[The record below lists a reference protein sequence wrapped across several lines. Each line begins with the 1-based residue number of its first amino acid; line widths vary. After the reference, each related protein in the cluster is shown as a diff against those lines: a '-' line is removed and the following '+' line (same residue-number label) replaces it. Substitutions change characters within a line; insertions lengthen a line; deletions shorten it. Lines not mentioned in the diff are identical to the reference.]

1 MNEITTEIY
10 ILGVKH
16 KIDIEF
22 DYQPEEFDT
31 GISEDITVERA
42 TLVGFYTKDGKFK
55 PEHIEIDL
63 QELTPAEY
71 ELLDEAVWEYIAQEE
86 GI

>member
-1 MNEITTEIY
+1 MSFITTEIY

-16 KIDIEF
+16 EVEIEF
-22 DYQPEEFDT
+22 DYQPTEFDT
-31 GISEDITVERA
+31 GISENITVERA
-42 TLVGFYTKDGKFK
+42 TLLGFYTKDGKFK

-71 ELLDEAVWEYIAQEE
+71 ELLDEKVWEYIAQEE

>member
-1 MNEITTEIY
+1 MHQITTELY

-16 KIDIEF
+16 RVEIEF
-22 DYQPEEFDT
+22 GYQPEEFDT
-31 GISEDITVERA
+31 NTAESIDIGAA
-42 TLVGFYTKDGKFK
+42 TIVGFYTKDGKFK
-55 PEHIEIDL
+55 PEHIEVDP